1 MPILLF
7 DGVCNLCNGFVD
19 FIIKRDPEG
28 NITFGALQSEEG
40 KKLVEERGIPT
51 DLHTVVLIDGDRFY
65 TKSTAALLALRHLH
79 SSWKLLVVFIA
90 VPRFIRDLVYDY
102 VVKHRYKW
110 FGKRTCRVPTAKE
123 KKRFL

>member
-1 MPILLF
+1 MPIILF

-51 DLHTVVLIDGDRFY
+51 DLHTVVLIDGERFY

-90 VPRFIRDLVYDY
+90 VPRCIRDFVYDD

-110 FGKRTCRVPTAKE
+110 FGKRTCRVPTAEE